1 MSVLTIILS
10 IWAMLA
16 LCAILFI
23 RGASLRVE
31 RPAKSPEGRPARF
44 SIAE

>member
-1 MSVLTIILS
+1 MSTLTIILS

-16 LCAILFI
+16 ICAILFI
-23 RGASLRVE
+23 RGASPRVE
-31 RPAKSPEGRPARF
+31 RPTQSQESSSTRF